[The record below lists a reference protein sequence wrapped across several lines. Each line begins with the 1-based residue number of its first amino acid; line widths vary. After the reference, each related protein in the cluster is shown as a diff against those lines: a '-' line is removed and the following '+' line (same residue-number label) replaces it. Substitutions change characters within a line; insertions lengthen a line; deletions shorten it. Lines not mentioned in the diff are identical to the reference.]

1 MKKHTITVNELK
13 LSLIAEEIIMVN
25 KFKTIFEQIVY
36 STSLI
41 KEAEDVE
48 LSDDEK
54 KAMDKLIGAFVDQL
68 KKGSSEV
75 KADAQDEK
83 EVDKLKKEFPAIA
96 KIEDEVKEGNLNEFV
111 ISANLIAGILAAL
124 PKLIQLFGYLVQ
136 GIGSLISI
144 VSKKGE
150 EKLKAFAKKI
160 IHAGH
165 ELHHKYILGIQKGM
179 QMLIPDF
186 DTIPNDAQLKIAE
199 LAYLVVV
206 MMLGMDAGLNATN
219 ALQHADWVHGSV
231 EGLLAAIKGGEVGA
245 WLGSQIA
252 AAIA

>member
-1 MKKHTITVNELK
+1 MKKNTITVNELK
-13 LSLIAEEIIMVN
+13 LSSIAKEVIMVN
-25 KFKTIFEQIVY
+25 KFKAIFEQIVN

-41 KEAEDVE
+41 KEAEDVG

-54 KAMDKLIGAFVDQL
+54 KAMDKLIDAFVDQL

-83 EVDKLKKEFPAIA
+83 EVEKLKKEFPAIA
-96 KIEDEVKEGNLNEFV
+96 KIEDEVKEGKLNEFV
-111 ISANLIAGILAAL
+111 ITANLVAGIVAAL
-124 PKLIQLFGYLVQ
+124 PKLIQLFGYLVK
-136 GIGSLISI
+136 GIGNLISI

-150 EKLKAFAKKI
+150 AKLKAFAEKI
-160 IHAGH
+160 LHAGH

-186 DTIPNDAQLKIAE
+186 DTLPNDSQLKIAE
-199 LAYLVVV
+199 LAYLVIV
-206 MMLGMDAGLNATN
+206 MTLGLDAGLNATD

-245 WLGSQIA
+245 WFSSEIA
-252 AAIA
+252 AALA